1 MSESIVR
8 TRRWSRLEYDRLI
21 EEGVFQPGERLELLA
36 GQLVVREPQGTP
48 HATGIRLVT
57 RALREVFADDRW
69 IVDMQLPVAL
79 DEESEPEP
87 DVTVTAGDPRD
98 YLPSHPARPVLVVE
112 VAEANLA
119 LDRKEKGSLYGR
131 ARVPEYWILNLRDRV
146 LEVYR
151 EPHPDPSAPHG
162 WAYRSRQSLAAGEH
176 VTPLGAP
183 TARIA
188 VADLLP

>member
-1 MSESIVR
+1 MQTTYPR
-8 TRRWSRLEYDRLI
+8 TRRWTRAEYDRLI
-21 EEGVFQPGERLELLA
+21 EQGMFQPGERLELLA
-36 GQLVVREPQGTP
+36 GNLVVREPQGTP
-48 HATGIRLVT
+48 HATGTRLLT
-57 RALREVFADDRW
+57 RALREVFAEDRW

-98 YLPSHPARPVLVVE
+98 FLPSHPARPALVVE
-112 VAEANLA
+112 VAEASLA
-119 LDRKEKGSLYGR
+119 LDREEKGSLYAR

-151 EPHPDPSAPHG
+151 EPHPDPSAPRG

-176 VTPLGAP
+176 VTPSAAP

-188 VADLLP
+188 VANLLP

>member
-21 EEGVFQPGERLELLA
+21 AEGVFQPGERLELLA
-36 GQLVVREPQGTP
+36 GQLVVREPQGSP

-57 RALREVFADDRW
+57 RALREVFADDTW

-98 YLPSHPARPVLVVE
+98 YLPSHPVRPVLVVE
-112 VAEANLA
+112 VAEASLA
-119 LDRKEKGSLYGR
+119 LDREEKGSLYAR
-131 ARVPEYWILNLRDRV
+131 ARVPEYWVLNLRDRV

-151 EPHPDPSAPHG
+151 EPHPDASAPHG
-162 WAYRSRQSLAAGEH
+162 WVYRSRQNLTAGER
-176 VTPLGAP
+176 VMPLAAP

-188 VADLLP
+188 VAELLP

>member
-1 MSESIVR
+1 MSESVVR
-8 TRRWSRLEYDRLI
+8 TRRWSRVEYERLI
-21 EEGVFQPGERLELLA
+21 EEGVFQAGERLELLA
-36 GQLVVREPQGTP
+36 GQLVVREPQATP

-57 RALREVFADDRW
+57 RALREVFGQDRW

-87 DVTVTAGDPRD
+87 DVTVTADDPRD
-98 YLPSHPARPVLVVE
+98 FLPSHPARPALVVE
-112 VAEANLA
+112 VAEASLA
-119 LDRKEKGSLYGR
+119 LDREEKGSLYAR

-151 EPHPDPSAPHG
+151 EPHPDPSSPHG

-176 VTPLGAP
+176 VTPSAAP
-183 TARIA
+183 SARIA
-188 VADLLP
+188 AANLLP

>member
-1 MSESIVR
+1 MSESVVR
-8 TRRWSRLEYDRLI
+8 TRRWSRVEYERLI
-21 EEGVFQPGERLELLA
+21 EEGVFQAGERLELLA

-48 HATGIRLVT
+48 HATGIRLLT
-57 RALREVFADDRW
+57 RALREAFGQDRW

-98 YLPSHPARPVLVVE
+98 FLPSHPARPALVVE
-112 VAEANLA
+112 VAEASLA
-119 LDRKEKGSLYGR
+119 LDRDEKGSLYAR

-162 WAYRSRQSLAAGEH
+162 WAYRSRQSLAAGER
-176 VTPLGAP
+176 VTPSAAP
-183 TARIA
+183 SARIT
-188 VADLLP
+188 VANLLP

>member
-112 VAEANLA
+112 VAEASLA

-176 VTPLGAP
+176 VTPLAAP

>member
-1 MSESIVR
+1 MSESGVR
-8 TRRWSRLEYDRLI
+8 TRRWTRVEYDKLI
-21 EEGVFQPGERLELLA
+21 EEGVFQAGERLELLA

-48 HATGIRLVT
+48 HATGIRLLT
-57 RALREVFADDRW
+57 RALREVFGQDSW
-69 IVDMQLPVAL
+69 IVDMQLPVTL

-98 YLPSHPARPVLVVE
+98 FLPSHPARPALLVE
-112 VAEANLA
+112 VAEASLA
-119 LDRKEKGSLYGR
+119 LDRDEKGSLYAR

-162 WAYRSRQSLAAGEH
+162 WAYLSRQSLAAGEH
-176 VTPLGAP
+176 VTPSAAP

-188 VADLLP
+188 VANLLP

>member
-1 MSESIVR
+1 MSESAIR
-8 TRRWSRLEYDRLI
+8 TRRWSRVEYDKLI
-21 EEGVFQPGERLELLA
+21 EEGLFQPGERLELLA

-48 HATGIRLVT
+48 HATGIRLLT
-57 RALREVFADDRW
+57 RALREAFGQDRW

-98 YLPSHPARPVLVVE
+98 FLPSHPARPALVVE
-112 VAEANLA
+112 VAEASLA
-119 LDRKEKGSLYGR
+119 LDRDEKGSLYAR

-176 VTPLGAP
+176 VTPSAAP
-183 TARIA
+183 TARIT
-188 VADLLP
+188 VANLLP